1 MVATTHYQTAT
12 LQTDVCLW
20 AMPTEEERECCKQTP
35 VNCISSQPDFDFIVL
50 DPLVFLVAR
59 RYRQAILA
67 AGEGQDLNKSN
78 RHAAYRQFILWWH
91 GHLGAG
97 NRRVIPCCCVWK
109 IRDQYPD
116 SFGQYRG
123 FVGGRLG

>member
-1 MVATTHYQTAT
+1 MYIYI
-12 LQTDVCLW
+12 LY
-20 AMPTEEERECCKQTP
+20 
-35 VNCISSQPDFDFIVL
+35 SIVTST
-50 DPLVFLVAR
+50 FFC
-59 RYRQAILA
+59 RQDILA

-78 RHAAYRQFILWWH
+78 RHAAYRQFILWRH

-97 NRRVIPCCCVWK
+97 NRRVIPSCCVWK